1 MKFIA
6 MLLNVSIVFV
16 LYLFVLDKTISMVFI
31 MLVSIT
37 GWGVFFS
44 KKNSKRWRYLFYL
57 WSVMAAV
64 CLLDVVFIEINIFS
78 VTGRNS
84 AAYQVPLFVGIGSGL
99 ICFLVWLV
107 SILDFFKIKSNG
119 YVPNDDCVYSG
130 TNLNP
135 ATGLPLIG
143 SVDSAGNPIGHDLN
157 SSDK

>member
-6 MLLNVSIVFV
+6 TLLNVSIVFV
-16 LYLFVLDKTISMVFI
+16 LYLFVFDTTISMVFI
-31 MLVSIT
+31 MLISIT

-44 KKNSKRWRYLFYL
+44 KRKSKRWRYLFYL

-64 CLLDVVFIEINIFS
+64 CLLDVVFIELNIFS
-78 VTGRNS
+78 VTGKNS
-84 AAYQVPLFVGIGSGL
+84 AAYQVPLFVGIGSNL
-99 ICFLVWLV
+99 IGFFVWLV
-107 SILDFFKIKSNG
+107 SVLDFFKIKSNG
-119 YVPNDDCVYSG
+119 YVPNDDYVYSG

-157 SSDK
+157 NSDK